1 MVNYRVEYEIIK
13 NNRRN
18 IFINNFI
25 AKNLKELSLHFKKFI
40 KYKYENVE
48 VYRIINI
55 SKLYKYDKFVVIE
68 NIKNLFEED

>member
-1 MVNYRVEYEIIK
+1 MNSYRIEYEIYK
-13 NNRRN
+13 NNKH
-18 IFINNFI
+18 IVLTNNFI

-68 NIKNLFEED
+68 NISEEI